1 MVSTAVRRN
10 SNNSLE
16 TSSPACLSDC
26 QITSMQLLMQT
37 PEVLLPKEVR
47 QKLDGG
53 ISLFNGSTDHT
64 IALRELDSKSKQ
76 LVLDTG
82 SDKIKAIRLLG
93 SIIKEYQDK
102 YKDLAVQN
110 LQPNAKDRDK
120 IAEEAQYCKDVC
132 IYVWDAIGDMIFFM
146 KKSGTPFFNSDVP
159 LFQEMRKWAPSKAF
173 VVRAYIRGMEMDIPD
188 PHTHGYLSKLLRGYA
203 LPETKVIYQNL
214 ISKYESI
221 LALNP
226 NFDSDIDGIRRSFNR
241 LCQLIE
247 EGRSPVL
254 DPNNLALL

>member
-37 PEVLLPKEVR
+37 PKVILTEKD
-47 QKLDGG
+47 QKKLDGG

-102 YKDLAVQN
+102 YKDLAVQS
-110 LQPNAKDRDK
+110 LQPDAKDRDK

-132 IYVWDAIGDMIFFM
+132 VYVWDAIGDMIFFM
-146 KKSGTPFFNSDVP
+146 KPGTPFFDSDVP
-159 LFQEMRKWAPSKAF
+159 LITEMEEWAPSEAF
-173 VVRAYIRGMEMDIPD
+173 IVRAYIRGMEMDISD
-188 PHTHGYLSKLLRGYA
+188 PHTHGFISKLLWCYA
-203 LPETKVIYQNL
+203 LPETKRIYLNL
-214 ISKYESI
+214 ISKYEAI
-221 LALNP
+221 LAFNP
-226 NFDSDIDGIRRSFNR
+226 NFDSDIKGIKRSFGY
-241 LCQLIE
+241 LCEEIE
-247 EGRSPVL
+247 QGRSPVL